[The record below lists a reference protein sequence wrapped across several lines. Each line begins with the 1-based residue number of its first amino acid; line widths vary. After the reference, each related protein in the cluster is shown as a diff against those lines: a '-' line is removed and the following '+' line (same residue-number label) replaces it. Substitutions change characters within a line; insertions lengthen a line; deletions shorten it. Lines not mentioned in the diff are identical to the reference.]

1 MLRILPIRFLG
12 DAFNQ
17 VWVWV
22 LPCGHVDDG
31 YGALLRKRGREIS
44 FCGLFIFAS
53 GLGQTFLISLF
64 QPYWRSALDLSAGA
78 LGALYGI
85 ATLISGLLM
94 PWTGRWLDGVSSGQA
109 AGVTLAGLVVAC
121 ILAAGT
127 TTSLTLGLALFLLRF
142 FGQGLSVNL
151 GLTYAARWFDHNR
164 GKAIGLVGLG
174 FPFGEAVL
182 PLTGT
187 FLILTIG
194 WRGAWLALASLC
206 ALVLAPAAYALIARR
221 SDSDGNILPPPESR
235 PAAEDSGDL
244 FRDWRFYVMLLNSAP
259 LPFVATGV
267 IFFQA
272 TIAEKLG
279 WSATSFPLGLLC
291 SAVVR
296 VGVSLSAGAWVDRIG
311 SVRLLVF
318 PAIFFAL
325 GITLLTR
332 TSSPMAYAFFVL
344 VGFSF
349 GTSSNLATVAWVE
362 LFGRSRIGSIRG
374 WSSGTSI
381 CSAMLA
387 PIVFGWAFDANIALN
402 MILLACAF
410 GLIGVCT
417 PLSYLLARHQRA
429 QAGPL

>member
-1 MLRILPIRFLG
+1 MFRSLPIRFLG

-22 LPCGHVDDG
+22 LPRGQVEDG
-31 YGALLRKRGREIS
+31 YAALWRKRSEDIC

-64 QPYWRSALDLSAGA
+64 QPYWRAALDLSAGA

-109 AGVTLAGLVVAC
+109 AGLTLAGLTVAC
-121 ILAAGT
+121 IMAAGAT
-127 TTSLTLGLALFLLRF
+127 SSLTLGLAMFLLRF

-151 GLTYAARWFDHNR
+151 GLTYTARWFDHNR
-164 GKAIGLVGLG
+164 GKAISLVGLG
-174 FPFGEAVL
+174 FPLGEAVL
-182 PLTGT
+182 PFLGT

-206 ALVLAPAAYALIARR
+206 VLVLAPVAYSLIARR
-221 SDSDGNILPPPESR
+221 SDSRGNVLAAPESL
-235 PAAEDSGDL
+235 PAAKDSGGL
-244 FRDWRFYVMLLNSAP
+244 FRDWRFYVMLLNSTP

-279 WSATSFPLGLLC
+279 WSATAFPLGLLC
-291 SAVVR
+291 SALIR

-311 SVRLLVF
+311 SVRWLAL

-325 GITLLTR
+325 GVTLLTR
-332 TSSPMAYAFFVL
+332 TASPMAYAFFVF

-349 GTSSNLATVAWVE
+349 GVSSSLGTVAWAE
-362 LFGRSRIGSIRG
+362 LFGTGRLGSLKG

-387 PIVFGWAFDANIALN
+387 PIVFGWAFDAGIALN
-402 MILLACAF
+402 AVLFTCAL
-410 GLIGVCT
+410 GLVGVST
-417 PLSYLLARHQRA
+417 PLSCLLARHQRIK
-429 QAGPL
+429 AGQV